1 MYACGDAAPS
11 CACKIDILCNPR
23 ALPARSFPNLALF
36 SVSAKAIERA
46 RVILSPPKPEG
57 GVRPDP
63 YLRMPQVHPSRLHN
77 WRDDVNAAS
86 TKPGWPLLEIA
97 WHMFHPAILPEDPIL
112 V

>member
-1 MYACGDAAPS
+1 
-11 CACKIDILCNPR
+11 
-23 ALPARSFPNLALF
+23 
-36 SVSAKAIERA
+36 
-46 RVILSPPKPEG
+46 
-57 GVRPDP
+57 
-63 YLRMPQVHPSRLHN
+63 MPQVHPSRLHN